1 MVRPKKSLGQ
11 NWLRSESAL
20 RAIIEAGELSPS
32 DTVLEIGP
40 GEGVLT
46 AALLERAGR
55 VIAVEKDERLVA
67 FLNEK
72 FAESIR
78 NKQLE
83 ILNEDILDWKIENL
97 LESGKWKLIAN
108 IPYYLTGQIFRK
120 FLETENQPILAVLL
134 VQKEVAERI
143 VGLPRA
149 KSRGAKES
157 LLSISV
163 KAFGEPKIIKT
174 VPAGAFHPR
183 PKVDSAILKIANISR
198 ARLGDLETSAFFT
211 LLRQGFAHPRKL
223 LAGNLSCS
231 TESLATCK
239 INPKARAENLS
250 LEQWLCLQKILS
262 QN

>member
-1 MVRPKKSLGQ
+1 M
-11 NWLRSESAL
+11 
-20 RAIIEAGELSPS
+20 RAIVEAGDLSPA

-46 AALLERAGR
+46 AALLEKAGR
-55 VIAVEKDERLVA
+55 VVAVEKDERLVA

-72 FAESIR
+72 FAEAIR
-78 NKQLE
+78 NQRLE
-83 ILNEDILDWKIENL
+83 ILNEDILHFDLSDLKLTAGNWR
-97 LESGKWKLIAN
+97 LIAN

-120 FLETENQPILAVLL
+120 FLETENQPSLAVLL

-143 VGLPRA
+143 VARN
-149 KSRGAKES
+149 KKES

-198 ARLGDLETSAFFT
+198 ARLGDLETSAFFA

-223 LAGNLSCS
+223 LTGNLSCS

-239 INPKARAENLS
+239 INPKARAEDLG
-250 LEQWLCLQKILS
+250 LHDWLCLQKILS
-262 QN
+262 PN